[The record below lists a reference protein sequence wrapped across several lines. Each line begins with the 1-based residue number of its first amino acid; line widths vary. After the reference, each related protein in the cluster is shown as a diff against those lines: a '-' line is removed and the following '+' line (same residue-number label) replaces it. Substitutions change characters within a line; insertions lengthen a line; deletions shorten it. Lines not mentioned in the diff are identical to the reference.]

1 MNLKKSNMLK
11 IETLERLKSFVSN
24 GKIFS
29 VTFIKKNGEERT
41 MLART
46 GVTKHLKG
54 GKRTNHNIDQ
64 LVVWSMQDNG
74 YRTINLDTIIKLKAN
89 GTEYQRLV

>member
-1 MNLKKSNMLK
+1 MQPLKLAPLPHLINY
-11 IETLERLKSFVSN
+11 VSN
-24 GKIFS
+24 GKLFS

-46 GVTKHLKG
+46 GVTKYLRGGVNRNPNPHHL
-54 GKRTNHNIDQ
+54 I
-64 LVVWSMQDNG
+64 VYSMHDKG
-74 YRTINLDTIIKLKAN
+74 YRTINLNTIVKLKAN

>member
-1 MNLKKSNMLK
+1 MELFK
-11 IETLERLKSFVSN
+11 IETPQRLKRFVSN
-24 GKIFS
+24 GRIFS

-54 GKRTNHNIDQ
+54 GTRMNNNPDH
-64 LVVWSMQDNG
+64 LVVWSMRDNG
-74 YRTINLDTIIKLKAN
+74 YRTINLETITKLKAN
-89 GTEYQRLV
+89 GTEYQKLV

>member
-1 MNLKKSNMLK
+1 MKPLK
-11 IETLERLKSFVSN
+11 IAPVSHLINFVSN
-24 GKIFS
+24 GKLFS

-46 GVTKHLKG
+46 GVKKYLRGGTNRNPNPHHL
-54 GKRTNHNIDQ
+54 I
-64 LVVWSMQDNG
+64 VYSMHDKA
-74 YRTINLDTIIKLKAN
+74 YRTINIETIIKLRAN